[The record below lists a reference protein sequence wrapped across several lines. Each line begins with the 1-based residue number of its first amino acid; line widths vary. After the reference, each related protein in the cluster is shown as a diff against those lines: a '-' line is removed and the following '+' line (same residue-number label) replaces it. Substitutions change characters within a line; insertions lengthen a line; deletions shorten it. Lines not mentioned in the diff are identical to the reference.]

1 MHPLHDSET
10 LISPWLT
17 IQPRLLAIYS
27 IEVSSFRS
35 VKSVLY
41 WNHFLSLLWIVVVVG
56 VSLNE
61 EFY

>member
-35 VKSVLY
+35 VNLSY
-41 WNHFLSLLWIVVVVG
+41 WNHFLSLLWIVVVVI